1 MLNKVIRKLAKNYE
15 FDIYFVN
22 KIFDCFYIDDFT
34 GDERNFY
41 KAIDLLKK
49 LKLRFFDG
57 HFFDLRKWR
66 TNDPK
71 SRKIISEDASN
82 SLQPKK
88 ILGILRKEVDDMLVF
103 DFLKFVK
110 PTKLSILQNEV
121 YLKSLLCRIAV
132 GLFTAH

>member
-22 KIFDCFYIDDFT
+22 KLFDCFYIDDFT

-88 ILGILRKEVDDMLVF
+88 NSRNFKE
-103 DFLKFVK
+103 
-110 PTKLSILQNEV
+110 
-121 YLKSLLCRIAV
+121 R
-132 GLFTAH
+132 GR